1 MSNTHALT
9 TLLNLAEEA
18 AEEAA
23 KVLAQVRQTHTQMSQ
38 QLTMLENYQADY
50 RQKLNQTLHT
60 GMAADKWQNYQQF
73 LVTLE
78 LTIEQQQG
86 QLNLWE
92 QRVSDANRH
101 WQEKQQRVNAF
112 DTLIRRAD
120 HAKNQRPFKASV
132 GFGRVMRLE
141 SDNMNIPIWEKA
153 MVAQIVI

>member
-1 MSNTHALT
+1 MSKNNALT
-9 TLLNLAEEA
+9 TLLSLAEDA

-23 KVLAQVRQTHTQMSQ
+23 KVLAQVRLTHTQMSQ

-73 LVTLE
+73 LVTLDV
-78 LTIEQQQG
+78 TIEQQQT
-86 QLNLWE
+86 QLTVWA

-112 DTLIRRAD
+112 DTLIQRAD
-120 HAKNQRPFKASV
+120 HAHNQRQN
-132 GFGRVMRLE
+132 RLE
-141 SDNMNIPIWEKA
+141 QKQMDEF
-153 MVAQIVI
+153 AQRATLWRTR

>member
-60 GMAADKWQNYQQF
+60 GWLPINGR
-73 LVTLE
+73 
-78 LTIEQQQG
+78 TISSFWSPS
-86 QLNLWE
+86 N
-92 QRVSDANRH
+92 
-101 WQEKQQRVNAF
+101 
-112 DTLIRRAD
+112 
-120 HAKNQRPFKASV
+120 
-132 GFGRVMRLE
+132 
-141 SDNMNIPIWEKA
+141 
-153 MVAQIVI
+153 

>member
-120 HAKNQRPFKASV
+120 HAKNQRQN
-132 GFGRVMRLE
+132 RLE
-141 SDNMNIPIWEKA
+141 QKQMDEF
-153 MVAQIVI
+153 AQRATLRNRND